1 MCFARCMSIVGD
13 EGGRVKGDAGT
24 WEGEGQ
30 KNGPL
35 LNRVTI
41 EPGHYPDGVQG
52 WRGSADRGNIRD
64 YRSSPFPEAEGAALM
79 RRFLPLHP
87 DAALL
92 ILRVVLGVIMLYH
105 GWPKLTNL
113 GGTIEGF
120 SGMGVPLPA
129 LSAVF
134 ATVAE
139 VGGGLLLLFGV
150 LTDVAG
156 LLIAVDMLGAIV
168 FVHAKNG
175 FAVNEGG
182 IEWPL
187 ALMAMALAIALA
199 GPGRYSVGSRV

>member
-1 MCFARCMSIVGD
+1 LSSG
-13 EGGRVKGDAGT
+13 
-24 WEGEGQ
+24 
-30 KNGPL
+30 
-35 LNRVTI
+35 LN
-41 EPGHYPDGVQG
+41 
-52 WRGSADRGNIRD
+52 
-64 YRSSPFPEAEGAALM
+64 
-79 RRFLPLHP
+79 P

-92 ILRVVLGVIMLYH
+92 ILRVVLAIIMLYH

-120 SGMGVPLPA
+120 TGMGVPLPA

-134 ATVAE
+134 ATAAE

-150 LTDVAG
+150 LTDIAG
-156 LLIAVDMLGAIV
+156 LLIAMDMLGAIT

-182 IEWPL
+182 VEWPL

-199 GPGRYSVGSRV
+199 GPGRYAMGRRI